1 MDGLVDED
9 GYDDLDG
16 DGNIVQMRRKNPNG
30 RFKIDPVNPNA
41 LIEVGPMKQG
51 AMNSWARGYRQ

>member
-1 MDGLVDED
+1 MIPVDNDMDGLVDED

-41 LIEVGPMKQG
+41 MIE
-51 AMNSWARGYRQ
+51 